1 MRKIPAYS
9 IVFVV
14 SFLGIVLFQIGCNK
28 PMEDK
33 VLSKEEMVQRGKY
46 LVEIGGCNDCHSPKM
61 MTDMGPV
68 PDTTRLLSGH
78 PGDHPVTDLDPAMLA
93 SKTWILT
100 NMDITAWV
108 GPWGISYTAN
118 LTPDPETGLGNWTDE
133 LFIKALRSG
142 KHMGVGR
149 PILPPMPWQ
158 GISQLTD
165 QDLKNVFAYL
175 QSIKPVHNKVPDP
188 VPPDMLSSVFKKEKT
203 KEHVSKTKDTE

>member
-1 MRKIPAYS
+1 MRKIPVYS
-9 IVFVV
+9 IVFAV
-14 SFLGIVLFQIGCNK
+14 SFLGIVFFQIGCNK

-33 VLSKEEMVQRGKY
+33 VLSKEEMIQRGKY

-93 SKTWILT
+93 SKTWVLT
-100 NMDITAWV
+100 NMDATDWV

-133 LFIKALRSG
+133 LFIKGFTFRQTYGSWKTNFTSNAVAGNFSVDRSG
-142 KHMGVGR
+142 
-149 PILPPMPWQ
+149 
-158 GISQLTD
+158 
-165 QDLKNVFAYL
+165 LKKCFCLFA
-175 QSIKPVHNKVPDP
+175 VD
-188 VPPDMLSSVFKKEKT
+188 
-203 KEHVSKTKDTE
+203 